1 MTAQNNQL
9 PKGTKLSH
17 YVIASTISMGGFG
30 IVYLAVDARTKK
42 HVVIKEY
49 LPTRLAQREKNLNVV
64 PIADNCKGKLYE
76 GRQLFLLEVSALKK
90 LDHPNIVHITDSFE
104 AFETVYLVMQY
115 TPGENLQT
123 LITRQKGGIKE
134 KIIRNIFPPLIDGI
148 RQVHDNNLVHLDIKP
163 GNILIQQNNSPILLD
178 FGAVIRKDM
187 SRTMQP
193 NPVITA
199 GFSPVEQHNLKG
211 YCGPWTDIYAIGAT
225 MRACIEGK
233 APPKATD
240 RQMTDNMK
248 PAVVAFKRKYS
259 HELLEALDWAME
271 VDAMLRPQNV
281 DEFLNAFHKPGE
293 ASSDSIM
300 GRITKHL
307 PWGKAG

>member
-123 LITRQKGGIKE
+123 LITRQKGSIKE

>member
-1 MTAQNNQL
+1 MTVQNNQL

-17 YVIASTISMGGFG
+17 YIVASTISAGGFG
-30 IVYLAVDARTKK
+30 IVYMAVDPRDKK
-42 HVVIKEY
+42 TVVIKEY
-49 LPTRLAQREKNLNVV
+49 LPNRLAQRDEKLNVV
-64 PIADNCKGKLYE
+64 PRANDCKGKLYE

-90 LDHPNIVHITDSFE
+90 LNHPNIVHIIDSFE
-104 AFETVYLVMQY
+104 QFETVYLVMEY
-115 TPGENLQT
+115 TPGENLQN
-123 LITRQKGGIKE
+123 LISKYKGGFKE
-134 KIIRNIFPPLIDGI
+134 KIIRSIFPPLIDGI

-163 GNILIQQNNSPILLD
+163 GNILIQKNNSPILLD

-240 RQMTDNMK
+240 RQITDKMK
-248 PAVVAFKRKYS
+248 PATIAFKRKYS
-259 HELLEALDWAME
+259 QELLEAIDWAME
-271 VDAMLRPQNV
+271 VDPTLRPQNV
-281 DEFLNAFHKPGE
+281 DQFLNSFHKPSE
-293 ASSDSIM
+293 QSSDSIM
-300 GRITKHL
+300 KRFAKAL

>member
-1 MTAQNNQL
+1 MTVQNNQL

-17 YVIASTISMGGFG
+17 YIVANTISAGGFG
-30 IVYLAVDARTKK
+30 IVYLAQDSRNKET
-42 HVVIKEY
+42 VVIKEY
-49 LPTRLAQREKNLNVV
+49 LPNRLAQRDANMNVV
-64 PIADNCKGKLYE
+64 AKADDCKGKLYE

-90 LDHPNIVHITDSFE
+90 LDHPNIVKLTDSFE
-104 AFETVYLVMQY
+104 AFGTVYLVMKY
-115 TPGENLQT
+115 TPGENLQN
-123 LITRQKGGIKE
+123 LIAKYKGGFKE
-134 KIIRNIFPPLIDGI
+134 KILRKLFPPLCDGI
-148 RQVHDNNLVHLDIKP
+148 RQVHDHNLVHLDIKP
-163 GNILIQQNNSPILLD
+163 GNILIQKDNSPILLD

-240 RQMTDNMK
+240 RQMTDKMK
-248 PAVVAFKRKYS
+248 PATVAFKRKYS
-259 HELLEALDWAME
+259 SELLEAIDWAME
-271 VDAMLRPQNV
+271 VDPMLRPQTI
-281 DEFLNAFHKPGE
+281 DQFLNSFYKPDE
-293 ASSDSIM
+293 QSSGSFM
-300 GRITKHL
+300 KRVTRAL
-307 PWGKAG
+307 SGKAG

>member
-1 MTAQNNQL
+1 MTVQNNQL

-17 YVIASTISMGGFG
+17 YIVASTISAGGFG
-30 IVYLAVDARTKK
+30 IVYLAVDSRNKET
-42 HVVIKEY
+42 VVIKEY
-49 LPTRLAQREKNLNVV
+49 LPNRLAQRDSNMNVV
-64 PIADNCKGKLYE
+64 AKANDCKDRLYE

-90 LDHPNIVHITDSFE
+90 LDHPNIVQLTDSFE
-104 AFETVYLVMQY
+104 AFGTVYLVMKY

-123 LITRQKGGIKE
+123 LISKYKAGFKE
-134 KIIRNIFPPLIDGI
+134 KIIRKLFPPLCDGI
-148 RQVHDNNLVHLDIKP
+148 RQVHDHNLVHLDIKP
-163 GNILIQQNNSPILLD
+163 GNILIQKDNSPILLD

-193 NPVITA
+193 NPVVTA

-240 RQMTDNMK
+240 RQITDKMK
-248 PAVVAFKRKYS
+248 PATAAFKRKYS
-259 HELLEALDWAME
+259 PELLEAIDWAME
-271 VDAMLRPQNV
+271 VDPTLRPQNI
-281 DEFLNAFHKPGE
+281 DQFLNSFHKPGE
-293 ASSDSIM
+293 QSSDSLM
-300 GRITKHL
+300 QRFAKAL
-307 PWGKAG
+307 SGKAG

>member
-1 MTAQNNQL
+1 MTVQNNQL

-17 YVIASTISMGGFG
+17 YTLSSTISAGGFG
-30 IVYLAVDARTKK
+30 IVYLAVDSRNNET
-42 HVVIKEY
+42 VVIKEY
-49 LPTRLAQREKNLNVV
+49 LPNRLAQRDSKLNVV
-64 PIADNCKGKLYE
+64 AKADDCKGKLYE

-90 LDHPNIVHITDSFE
+90 LHHPNIVHLTDSFE
-104 AFETVYLVMQY
+104 AYGTVYLVMKY
-115 TPGENLQT
+115 TPGENLQN
-123 LITRQKGGIKE
+123 LIAKYKGGFKE
-134 KIIRNIFPPLIDGI
+134 KIIRKIFPPLLDGL

-163 GNILIQQNNSPILLD
+163 GNILIQKDNSPILLD

-233 APPKATD
+233 APPKAPD
-240 RQMTDNMK
+240 RQITDKMK
-248 PAVVAFKRKYS
+248 PASIAFKRKYTP
-259 HELLEALDWAME
+259 ELLEAIDWAME
-271 VDAMLRPQNV
+271 VDPMLRPQNV
-281 DEFLNAFHKPGE
+281 DQFLNAFHKPGE
-293 ASSDSIM
+293 KSSGSFM
-300 GRITKHL
+300 VK
-307 PWGKAG
+307 PGKCHEI

>member
-1 MTAQNNQL
+1 MVAN
-9 PKGTKLSH
+9 
-17 YVIASTISMGGFG
+17 TISAGGFG
-30 IVYLAVDARTKK
+30 IVYLAVDSRNKET
-42 HVVIKEY
+42 VVIKEY
-49 LPTRLAQREKNLNVV
+49 LPNRLAQRDDKMNVV
-64 PIADNCKGKLYE
+64 AKADDCKDRLYE

-90 LDHPNIVHITDSFE
+90 LDHPNIVQLTDSFE
-104 AFETVYLVMQY
+104 TFGTVYLVMKY

-123 LITRQKGGIKE
+123 LISKYKGGFKE
-134 KIIRNIFPPLIDGI
+134 KIIRKLFPPLCDGI
-148 RQVHDNNLVHLDIKP
+148 RQVHDHNLVHLDIKP
-163 GNILIQQNNSPILLD
+163 GNILIQKDNSPILLD

-240 RQMTDNMK
+240 RQITDKMK
-248 PAVVAFKRKYS
+248 PATAAFKRKYS
-259 HELLEALDWAME
+259 PELLEAIDWAME
-271 VDAMLRPQNV
+271 VDPTLRPQNI
-281 DEFLNAFHKPGE
+281 DQFLNSFHKPGE
-293 ASSDSIM
+293 QSSGSLM
-300 GRITKHL
+300 QRFAKAL
-307 PWGKAG
+307 SGKAG